1 MKKNFQN
8 YGIFDVAGLKKILS
22 ENYFDWDEFDLR
34 QNRGQ
39 RVHRETKTIPII
51 FDESFSIKKHTKT
64 KHYPLFESE
73 INKLENHLNEQLDA
87 DGFIF
92 RAIIVKLPAKKEIRK
107 HIDGG
112 ASLTLPKRI
121 HLAVQTNPDCIF
133 SVGKVDK
140 NLKEGEVWEINNDG
154 RRHGVINGGDE
165 DRLHLIVDWME
176 KKDFNGK

>member
-1 MKKNFQN
+1 MKKNFQQ
-8 YGIFDVAGLKKILS
+8 YGIFDVSGIKKILKD
-22 ENYFDWDEFDLR
+22 NYFDWDEFDLR

-51 FDESFSIKKHTKT
+51 FDESFSIKKYTKT

-73 INKLENHLNEQLDA
+73 IIKLEEHLANELKE

-107 HIDGG
+107 HIDNG
-112 ASLTLPKRI
+112 ASLTIPKRI
-121 HLAVQTNPDCIF
+121 HIPIQTNPDCIF

-154 RRHGVINGGDE
+154 RRHGVVNAGDE
-165 DRLHLIVDWME
+165 DRLHLIIDWMA
-176 KKDFNGK
+176 KDEFDGK